1 MDDDDP
7 VADRVVVVV
16 ERAGRRLG
24 VDQLA
29 AVADA
34 GVEVDDGVAD
44 LAVAADADRDLLAPP
59 SGRISRCWPPIT
71 IERSMTEPERTIER
85 MPMIESAM
93 WLPREDAP
101 LAEDR
106 DSAPSSRSP

>member
-7 VADRVVVVV
+7 VADRVVFAVGVLQPV
-16 ERAGRRLG
+16 G

-44 LAVAADADRDLLAPP
+44 RAVPADAERDQVAAVREGLPGVGAHHDRALD
-59 SGRISRCWPPIT
+59 
-71 IERSMTEPERTIER
+71 TEPERTTER

-93 WLPREDAP
+93 WLP
-101 LAEDR
+101 DR
-106 DSAPSSRSP
+106 MLPSLRIE